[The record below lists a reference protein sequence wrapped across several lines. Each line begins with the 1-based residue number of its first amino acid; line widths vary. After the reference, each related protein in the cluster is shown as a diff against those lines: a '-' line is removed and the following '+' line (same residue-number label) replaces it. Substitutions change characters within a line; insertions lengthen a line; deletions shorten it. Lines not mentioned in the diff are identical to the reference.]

1 MAALQA
7 AAVEHGVG
15 LDDCWAWSRER
26 LAQVLSG
33 PDPLL
38 DRVER
43 YRRLH
48 GSSPQLKI
56 PSNVLTPL
64 DQIWPQGLNTLD
76 RSTGAQ

>member
-26 LAQVLSG
+26 LAQVLSW

-38 DRVER
+38 DKVER

-48 GSSPQLKI
+48 LSLI
-56 PSNVLTPL
+56 H
-64 DQIWPQGLNTLD
+64 I
-76 RSTGAQ
+76 